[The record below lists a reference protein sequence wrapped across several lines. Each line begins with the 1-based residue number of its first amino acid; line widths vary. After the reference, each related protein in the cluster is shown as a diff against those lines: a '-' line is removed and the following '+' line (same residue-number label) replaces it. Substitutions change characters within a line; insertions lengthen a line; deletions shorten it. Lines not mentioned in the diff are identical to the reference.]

1 MNTLTVE
8 ERSFLKA
15 LSCKDKAQAVSVLED
30 ILPLLPV
37 RSEMFKTALALS
49 YKLKNLNVD
58 YDFEMAREDVE
69 SKDF

>member
-1 MNTLTVE
+1 MSVLTIE

-15 LSCKDKAQAVSVLED
+15 LGCKDKAQAVSVLED

-37 RSEMFKTALALS
+37 RSEMFKTALRLS

-58 YDFEMAREDVE
+58 YETEIFI
-69 SKDF
+69 K